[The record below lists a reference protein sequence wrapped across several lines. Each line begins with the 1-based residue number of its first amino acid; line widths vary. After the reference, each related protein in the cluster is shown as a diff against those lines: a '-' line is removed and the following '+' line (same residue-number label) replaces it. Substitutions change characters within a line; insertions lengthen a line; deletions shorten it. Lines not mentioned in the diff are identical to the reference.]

1 VPGPTA
7 PRRRPAGPAP
17 PPRPASFGVVMGDP
31 TTVPED
37 SALMGYA
44 AAPEPDEPEVEP
56 LSLKMPA
63 ELATYF
69 DVGFCHTDIICP
81 YVVLR
86 VRDDT
91 TQAPVEVSG
100 PPSAFLGLAQI
111 IAALC
116 EAVPCLVAHGAGG
129 EAEHYEQAVS

>member
-1 VPGPTA
+1 MGDSTSVPEQA
-7 PRRRPAGPAP
+7 
-17 PPRPASFGVVMGDP
+17 PAS
-31 TTVPED
+31 EQ
-37 SALMGYA
+37 Y
-44 AAPEPDEPEVEP
+44 PDEDLEP
-56 LSLKMPA
+56 LWLKLPA

-129 EAEHYEQAVS
+129 EAEPYEQAAS